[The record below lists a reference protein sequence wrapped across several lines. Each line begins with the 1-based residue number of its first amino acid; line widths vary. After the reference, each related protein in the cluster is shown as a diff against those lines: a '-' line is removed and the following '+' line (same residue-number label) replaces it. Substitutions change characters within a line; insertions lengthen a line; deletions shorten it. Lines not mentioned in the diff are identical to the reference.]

1 MWLIMALLLD
11 AQNVN
16 LYALILLVKMVVV
29 VLTIGE
35 HLNVTVLNPGEEKTV
50 VIVSIFSI

>member
-16 LYALILLVKMVVV
+16 LYVLILLVRMAVV

-35 HLNVTVLNPGEEKTV
+35 HLNVTVLNHGEEKTV